1 MSDQNTYTL
10 FLPEIGANGNWYING
25 IDTGKPSKGE
35 NGVTPHIG
43 EDGFWYIGDE
53 KTTVYAKGK
62 SAYEIA
68 VDYGFQG
75 SMVDWMNNLKGEK
88 GDTGEQGLKGEKGDP
103 GEQGPIGPRG
113 PQGLKGDLGETGPAG
128 PQGLKGDKGDTG
140 AIGAQGLKGDTGAQG
155 PQGETGAQGPRG
167 LTGPEGPQGATGPRG
182 LTGPEGPQ
190 GPTGVMGPKG
200 DVGPKGDPGPQGPK
214 GDKGD
219 MGEAGPMGPQG
230 LKGDKGDQGVAG
242 PQGPN
247 EANLIYMSN
256 SQTTVEQA
264 INNTNNNL
272 SEFEDEFTVEI
283 DQLTSFTNSGSGAI
297 KIRKTGNV
305 VNVNINIKPTS
316 QWNVLTR
323 YPIGAIPTKY
333 RPKADIREWCKFFH
347 SNTAYFEL
355 TASGVIAFTPYVSDI
370 PAGYWTYMNITYVI

>member
-35 NGVTPHIG
+35 DGVTPHIG
-43 EDGFWYIGDE
+43 VDGFWYIGDE

-75 SMVDWMNNLKGEK
+75 SMVDWMN
-88 GDTGEQGLKGEKGDP
+88 GLKGEKGDP
-103 GEQGPIGPRG
+103 GKQGVTGPAGEPGITGPAGPRGDTGEQGPVGPRG
-113 PQGLKGDLGETGPAG
+113 PQGLKGDPGETG
-128 PQGLKGDKGDTG
+128 PQGLKGDKGDAGTAG
-140 AIGAQGLKGDTGAQG
+140 PQGLKGDTGAQG

-190 GPTGVMGPKG
+190 GPTGAIGPKG
-200 DVGPKGDPGPQGPK
+200 DVGPKGDPGVQGPK
-214 GDKGD
+214 GDTG
-219 MGEAGPMGPQG
+219 ATGPQG
-230 LKGDKGDQGVAG
+230 LKGDQGPVG

-256 SQTTVEQA
+256 KETTVEQA
-264 INNTNNNL
+264 INTVNNNL
-272 SEFEDEFTVEI
+272 SYTSTETICGSWGGYTLYRKVISCGALPDNTDISIAHNISDLRFFTRI
-283 DQLTSFTNSGSGAI
+283 GGIALNSSN
-297 KIRKTGNV
+297 GN
-305 VNVNINIKPTS
+305 NVP
-316 QWNVLTR
+316 L
-323 YPIGAIPTKY
+323 
-333 RPKADIREWCKFFH
+333 
-347 SNTAYFEL
+347 
-355 TASGVIAFTPYVSDI
+355 PYVAI
-370 PAGYWTYMNITYVI
+370 NGNNIQLFANLNYIIIKTSADLSVYDTTKVILEYTKI